1 MSVCT
6 GESCEVSDNSET
18 LYKMA
23 QLKKKRDNC
32 QLNVSKTY

>member
-1 MSVCT
+1 MSVCI

-23 QLKKKRDNC
+23 QLKKK
-32 QLNVSKTY
+32 KTTVN

>member
-23 QLKKKRDNC
+23 QLKKKKR
-32 QLNVSKTY
+32 QLSTKCE